1 MPCPVYS
8 FEYQNILTF
17 LFYLVIFFSEV
28 TAVRQSAK
36 QQAAPGKELSMNT
49 LRKIYCRAFQKA
61 FHIAIPFLP
70 YRKPKI
76 AGSVKELPEI
86 IMRHKCT
93 HVLIITDGGIMKLG
107 LTRRLEKALKE
118 AGIPYTIYDKTV
130 ANPTTVNVREA
141 LELYHKEGC
150 DAIIGFGGGSSMDC
164 AKAVGAC
171 AVKPNQSLAQ
181 MKGILKVHKKLPLLM
196 AVPTTA
202 GTGSET
208 TLAAVITDADTRYK
222 YAINDFP
229 LIPRYAVLDPKV
241 TLSLPPFIT
250 ATTGMDALTHAVE
263 AYIGNSTTID
273 TRRDALKA
281 VKLIFENIDIAYEH
295 GDNIHARRNMLHASF
310 YAGCAF
316 TKSYVGYVHAVAH
329 SLGGQYNVPHGLA
342 NAILLPLVLR
352 EYGSCIDKKLH
363 RLAIAAGL
371 ADKNTPDHEAA
382 ELFIRAIEEMKER
395 LGIVNIV
402 KEIQETD
409 ILKLAHYADKEANPL
424 YPVPKL
430 MDASE
435 LEKFYYMLM
444 SLTSKE
450 NTSEAEK

>member
-1 MPCPVYS
+1 
-8 FEYQNILTF
+8 
-17 LFYLVIFFSEV
+17 
-28 TAVRQSAK
+28 
-36 QQAAPGKELSMNT
+36 MNT
-49 LRKIYCRAFQKA
+49 LRKIYCRTFQKA

-250 ATTGMDALTHAVE
+250 ATTGMDALTHSVE

-363 RLAIAAGL
+363 KLAIAAGL

-382 ELFIRAIEEMKER
+382 ELFIQAIEEMKER
-395 LGIVNIV
+395 FGIVNIV

-409 ILKLAHYADKEANPL
+409 IPKLAHYADKEANPL

-444 SLTSKE
+444 SLTS
-450 NTSEAEK
+450 EKGDCVL

>member
-1 MPCPVYS
+1 
-8 FEYQNILTF
+8 
-17 LFYLVIFFSEV
+17 
-28 TAVRQSAK
+28 
-36 QQAAPGKELSMNT
+36 MNT

-250 ATTGMDALTHAVE
+250 ATTGMDALTHSVE

-295 GDNIHARRNMLHASF
+295 GDNIQARRNMLHASF

-352 EYGSCIDKKLH
+352 EYGSCINKKLH

-395 LGIVNIV
+395 FRIVNIV

-409 ILKLAHYADKEANPL
+409 IPKLAHYADKEANPL

>member
-141 LELYHKEGC
+141 LELYHKEDC

-295 GDNIHARRNMLHASF
+295 GDNIQARRNMLHASF

-382 ELFIRAIEEMKER
+382 ELFIRAI
-395 LGIVNIV
+395 
-402 KEIQETD
+402 
-409 ILKLAHYADKEANPL
+409 
-424 YPVPKL
+424 
-430 MDASE
+430 
-435 LEKFYYMLM
+435 
-444 SLTSKE
+444 
-450 NTSEAEK
+450 

>member
-1 MPCPVYS
+1 
-8 FEYQNILTF
+8 
-17 LFYLVIFFSEV
+17 
-28 TAVRQSAK
+28 
-36 QQAAPGKELSMNT
+36 MNT

-171 AVKPNQSLAQ
+171 TVKPNQSLAQ

-295 GDNIHARRNMLHASF
+295 GDNIQARRNMLHASF

-382 ELFIRAIEEMKER
+382 EFFIRAIEEMKER
-395 LGIVNIV
+395 FGIVNIV

-409 ILKLAHYADKEANPL
+409 IPKLAHYADKEANPL

>member
-1 MPCPVYS
+1 
-8 FEYQNILTF
+8 
-17 LFYLVIFFSEV
+17 
-28 TAVRQSAK
+28 
-36 QQAAPGKELSMNT
+36 MNT

-76 AGSVKELPEI
+76 AGSVRELPEI

-93 HVLIITDGGIMKLG
+93 HVLIITDGGIMTLG

-281 VKLIFENIDIAYEH
+281 IKLIFENIDIAYEY
-295 GDNIHARRNMLHASF
+295 GDNIQARRNMLHASF

-409 ILKLAHYADKEANPL
+409 IPKLAHYADKEANPL

-450 NTSEAEK
+450 NASEAEK

>member
-1 MPCPVYS
+1 
-8 FEYQNILTF
+8 
-17 LFYLVIFFSEV
+17 
-28 TAVRQSAK
+28 
-36 QQAAPGKELSMNT
+36 MNT

-295 GDNIHARRNMLHASF
+295 GDNIQARRNMLHASF

-363 RLAIAAGL
+363 KLAIAAGL

-382 ELFIRAIEEMKER
+382 ELFIQAIEEMKER
-395 LGIVNIV
+395 FGIVNIV

-409 ILKLAHYADKEANPL
+409 IPKLAHYADKEANPL

-444 SLTSKE
+444 SLTS
-450 NTSEAEK
+450 EKGDCVL

>member
-17 LFYLVIFFSEV
+17 LFYLVIFFLKKLLSGSL
-28 TAVRQSAK
+28 QSSRLP
-36 QQAAPGKELSMNT
+36 PGKELSMNT

-76 AGSVKELPEI
+76 AGSIKELPEI

-130 ANPTTVNVREA
+130 ANPTTVNVCEA

-181 MKGILKVHKKLPLLM
+181 MKGILKVHKKLPLLKV
-196 AVPTTA
+196 VPSTA
-202 GTGSET
+202 GTGSES
-208 TLAAVITDADTRYK
+208 TLAAFFTDADTRYI
-222 YAINDFP
+222 YAFYVFP

-295 GDNIHARRNMLHASF
+295 GDNIQARRNMLHASF

-444 SLTSKE
+444 SLTSRE

>member
-1 MPCPVYS
+1 
-8 FEYQNILTF
+8 
-17 LFYLVIFFSEV
+17 
-28 TAVRQSAK
+28 
-36 QQAAPGKELSMNT
+36 MNT

-250 ATTGMDALTHAVE
+250 ATTGMDALTHSVE

-295 GDNIHARRNMLHASF
+295 GDNIQARRNMLHASF

-371 ADKNTPDHEAA
+371 ADKNTPDHEAT

-395 LGIVNIV
+395 FEIVNIV

-409 ILKLAHYADKEANPL
+409 IPKLAHYADKEANPL

>member
-1 MPCPVYS
+1 
-8 FEYQNILTF
+8 
-17 LFYLVIFFSEV
+17 
-28 TAVRQSAK
+28 
-36 QQAAPGKELSMNT
+36 MNT

-118 AGIPYTIYDKTV
+118 AGIPYTIYDKTI

-382 ELFIRAIEEMKER
+382 ELFIRSIEEMKER
-395 LGIVNIV
+395 FGIVNIV

-409 ILKLAHYADKEANPL
+409 IPKLAHYADKEANPL

>member
-1 MPCPVYS
+1 
-8 FEYQNILTF
+8 
-17 LFYLVIFFSEV
+17 
-28 TAVRQSAK
+28 
-36 QQAAPGKELSMNT
+36 MNT

-171 AVKPNQSLAQ
+171 VVKPNQSLAQ

-250 ATTGMDALTHAVE
+250 ATTGMDALTHSVE

-295 GDNIHARRNMLHASF
+295 GDNIQARRNMLHASF

-352 EYGSCIDKKLH
+352 EYGSCINKKLH

-409 ILKLAHYADKEANPL
+409 IPKLAHYADKEANPL

>member
-1 MPCPVYS
+1 
-8 FEYQNILTF
+8 
-17 LFYLVIFFSEV
+17 
-28 TAVRQSAK
+28 
-36 QQAAPGKELSMNT
+36 MNT

-171 AVKPNQSLAQ
+171 AVKLNQSLAQ

-250 ATTGMDALTHAVE
+250 TTTGMDALTHAVE

-295 GDNIHARRNMLHASF
+295 GDNIQARRNMLHASF

-352 EYGSCIDKKLH
+352 EYGSCINKKLH

-382 ELFIRAIEEMKER
+382 ELFIQAIEEMKER
-395 LGIVNIV
+395 FGIVNIV

-409 ILKLAHYADKEANPL
+409 IPKLAHYADKEANPL

>member
-1 MPCPVYS
+1 
-8 FEYQNILTF
+8 
-17 LFYLVIFFSEV
+17 
-28 TAVRQSAK
+28 
-36 QQAAPGKELSMNT
+36 MNT

-250 ATTGMDALTHAVE
+250 ATTGMDALTHSVE

-295 GDNIHARRNMLHASF
+295 GDNIQARRNMLHASF

-352 EYGSCIDKKLH
+352 EYGSCINKKLH

-382 ELFIRAIEEMKER
+382 ELFILAIEEMKER
-395 LGIVNIV
+395 FGIVNIV

-409 ILKLAHYADKEANPL
+409 IPKLAHYADKEANPL

-444 SLTSKE
+444 SRTSKE